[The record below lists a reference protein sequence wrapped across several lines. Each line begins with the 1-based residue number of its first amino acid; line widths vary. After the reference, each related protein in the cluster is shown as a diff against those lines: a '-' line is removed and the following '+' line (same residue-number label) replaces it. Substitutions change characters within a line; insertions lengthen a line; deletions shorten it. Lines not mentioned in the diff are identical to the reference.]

1 MAQSTP
7 LPVARQLEHL
17 RTSFAQRTGL
27 PFADLIPDDT
37 PELLGTSDD
46 PIYTRLV
53 TLWMFLSQVL
63 DPVGSCKAAVSR
75 LIAYRAATNQ
85 STCSAHDG
93 AYCKARQRL
102 PEEAIRTLTRT
113 SGTTLSHK
121 SLADWLW
128 KGRRVQIVDG
138 STVSAA
144 DTPDNQKE
152 YPQPDSQKPGLGFP
166 MIRFV
171 VLFCLATG
179 AVLEAALAPYSGKG
193 TGELSLLRQVWN
205 RLETSDILLGDT
217 AYCSYFEI
225 AMLTRRGVDV
235 VLHKHQS
242 RTTDFRTGRRLGH
255 GDHVIEWQKP
265 SRPEWMDKASYD
277 ELPATLT
284 VREVRIKVSCPG
296 FRVKS
301 YEVITTLL
309 DTCKFSATELGEL
322 YRRRWA
328 AELNLR
334 ALKSSMGMD
343 QLRCK
348 SPSMVRKEL
357 WIYLLAYNLVRG
369 VLAESAAHV
378 GKSPRQ
384 LSFAGAMQS
393 MMTFAPL
400 LSLGVASIFERL
412 WKAVGTHI
420 VGNRPGRVEPRAAKR
435 RPKAHA
441 LLVEPRKR
449 AKLRLLRSA

>member
-1 MAQSTP
+1 
-7 LPVARQLEHL
+7 
-17 RTSFAQRTGL
+17 
-27 PFADLIPDDT
+27 
-37 PELLGTSDD
+37 
-46 PIYTRLV
+46 
-53 TLWMFLSQVL
+53 
-63 DPVGSCKAAVSR
+63 
-75 LIAYRAATNQ
+75 
-85 STCSAHDG
+85 
-93 AYCKARQRL
+93 
-102 PEEAIRTLTRT
+102 
-113 SGTTLSHK
+113 
-121 SLADWLW
+121 
-128 KGRRVQIVDG
+128 
-138 STVSAA
+138 
-144 DTPDNQKE
+144 
-152 YPQPDSQKPGLGFP
+152 

-193 TGELSLLRQVWN
+193 TGELSLLRQVWD
-205 RLETSDILLGDT
+205 RLESGDILLGDT

-309 DTCKFSATELGEL
+309 DTCEFSATELGEL

-400 LSLGVASIFERL
+400 LSWSGGGRSVDFRAVVEGGGHTHCGQPPRSGRTACGQATPQSLCSTRRTTKTCKTKAFTVCLMVRKCHSAMSLSILLERIAGKQRQREQTRVNNFRSLVQVIAAGKEPDADHVDRVLASAGKTL
-412 WKAVGTHI
+412 ADLKTAVEQYQH
-420 VGNRPGRVEPRAAKR
+420 RVELRARLDAL
-435 RPKAHA
+435 PKLEAEQREILKQIEKANAVLTEAEDRHSEA
-441 LLVEPRKR
+441 V
-449 AKLRLLRSA
+449 